1 MQFHVTPTQLR
12 QMNNYSGS
20 NLLLA
25 PPTLIIRGTQ
35 TPNQQTLS
43 PQQIR
48 ESKIHSFLFQ
58 FRSRRTDVGRKEAV
72 AYLEIC
78 DWSVEEAI
86 QDAKDDFGWED
97 GDLYSEKRSLV

>member
-1 MQFHVTPTQLR
+1 M
-12 QMNNYSGS
+12 
-20 NLLLA
+20 
-25 PPTLIIRGTQ
+25 
-35 TPNQQTLS
+35 
-43 PQQIR
+43 
-48 ESKIHSFLFQ
+48 
-58 FRSRRTDVGRKEAV
+58 GRKEAV